1 MIQKQIDR
9 LKYTFTKGNKPNATD
24 IEALNNIIKYVN
36 SEKERE
42 LNNNHLFAKLFLS
55 DFKNDFIKNEG
66 NYQYN
71 IDSLRI
77 ILKKPL
83 ESHYEDVFNE
93 MNEIEYVKFAKSKGL
108 TFIHPAL
115 CDEEDREIQSKLLKI
130 HKKELIQHFSQF
142 KKEDV
147 YKRLNGLL
155 NNIIEDYDRN
165 R

>member
-36 SEKERE
+36 AEKERE

-71 IDSLRI
+71 IDSLRM

-108 TFIHPAL
+108 TFIHWDL
-115 CDEEDREIQSKLLKI
+115 CDENEIESQAKLLKI
-130 HKKELIQHFSQF
+130 HEKELIQHFSQF
-142 KKEDV
+142 KKEEV

-155 NNIIEDYDRN
+155 NNIIEDFK
-165 R
+165 

>member
-24 IEALNNIIKYVN
+24 IEVLNGIIKYVN
-36 SEKERE
+36 AEKERE
-42 LNNNHLFAKLFLS
+42 LNNNHLFAKLFLN
-55 DFKNDFIKNEG
+55 DFKNDFIKNKG

-71 IDSLRI
+71 IDSLRM

-115 CDEEDREIQSKLLKI
+115 CDEEDREKQSQLLKI
-130 HKKELIQHFSQF
+130 PEKELIQHFSQF

-155 NNIIEDYDRN
+155 NNIIEDFKTK
-165 R
+165 

>member
-24 IEALNNIIKYVN
+24 IEALNGIIKYVN

-71 IDSLRI
+71 IDSLRM

-83 ESHYEDVFNE
+83 ETHYEDVFNE

-115 CDEEDREIQSKLLKI
+115 CDDEDREKQSELLKI
-130 HKKELIQHFSQF
+130 HEKELIQHFAHF
-142 KKEDV
+142 KKDEV

>member
-55 DFKNDFIKNEG
+55 DFQNDFIKNEG

-155 NNIIEDYDRN
+155 NNIIEDYK
-165 R
+165 